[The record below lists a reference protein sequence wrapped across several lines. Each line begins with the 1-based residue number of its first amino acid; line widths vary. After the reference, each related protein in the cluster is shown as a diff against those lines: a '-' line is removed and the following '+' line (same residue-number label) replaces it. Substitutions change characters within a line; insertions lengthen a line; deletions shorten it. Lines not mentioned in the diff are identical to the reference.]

1 MGGEESAV
9 GRARLTEEIR
19 TLRARRQQL
28 VDELRQGDD
37 SGDRGDAA
45 QELQGGD
52 ELVAIDDRIAELE
65 GILTGGPSDVRGLAA
80 GTEVTLRLPDG
91 ATQAY
96 RVVAIPEEIP
106 DGEEDTTFTS
116 DSPLGLAVAGSRPGE
131 KVSFPTPEGKTQV
144 EVVSIRPP
152 D

>member
-28 VDELRQGDD
+28 VDELRRSDD
-37 SGDRGDAA
+37 PGDRGDAA

-65 GILTGGPSDVRGLAA
+65 GLMAGGQPDFEGLEP
-80 GTEVTLRLPDG
+80 GTEVSLRLPDG
-91 ATQAY
+91 TTQDF

-106 DGEEDTTFTS
+106 PGAEDTSLTS
-116 DSPLGLAVAGSRPGE
+116 DSPLGLALAGSRAGE
-131 KVSFPTPEGKTQV
+131 TVDFPSPEGKTRV

-152 D
+152 S

>member
-9 GRARLTEEIR
+9 GRARLAEEIR

-28 VDELRQGDD
+28 VDELRQSDE

-52 ELVAIDDRIAELE
+52 EVVAIDDRITELE
-65 GILTGGPSDVRGLAA
+65 GILAGGPPEVQGLAA

-91 ATQAY
+91 TAQDFQ
-96 RVVAIPEEIP
+96 VVAIPEEIAE
-106 DGEEDTTFTS
+106 GEEDTTLTS
-116 DSPLGLAVAGSRPGE
+116 DSPLGLALAGSHPGE
-131 KVSFPTPEGKTQV
+131 TVSFPTPEGKTRV
-144 EVVSIRPP
+144 EVLSIRPP
-152 D
+152 G